1 MKCKFHKKC
10 PLYDSTSHVCN
21 KLGGMYY
28 DDGTQPAGCYR
39 RLEKAKQ
46 EGKLDEEIKE
56 MRKSSKGKELNIFI
70 NPGIHPQFKE
80 ITDFPPKGVKY
91 HFDEPKGDHNSPIT
105 RKKRDIIGRIHSLG
119 IPRMAKIKNVS
130 KYDLIHSTRGI
141 LILNKKPWIVDIES
155 GGAFAGLS
163 FSYLKKP
170 IMQKMIRKYLS
181 SSYCKKIIPQ
191 SEAAKRSL
199 LENLDCSSFED
210 KIETIYLAY
219 HSTKLER
226 KKSKVVRISFIG
238 RGFYEKGC
246 NDLQEAF
253 KILNKK
259 YPNKLSLKIKGNVSE
274 DKKLNLSNVK
284 YLEKIE
290 DTKEFYEEIFGDCD
304 IYVQPTT
311 IDSYGVS
318 IQEAMSTGLPIVCT
332 DDFTL
337 PELVQDGYNG
347 FLVKSEINWYD
358 YRFDLKK
365 YVEDV
370 KKPHPQ
376 TVKQLVEKIS
386 VLIENPELRKKM
398 GENSFNL
405 VDSGKF
411 SIKERNKKLKRIYEE
426 ALK

>member
-1 MKCKFHKKC
+1 MKK
-10 PLYDSTSHVCN
+10 
-21 KLGGMYY
+21 
-28 DDGTQPAGCYR
+28 
-39 RLEKAKQ
+39 
-46 EGKLDEEIKE
+46 
-56 MRKSSKGKELNIFI
+56 LNIFM
-70 NPGIHPQFKE
+70 NPGVHPQFKE

-91 HFDEPKGDHNSPIT
+91 NFDAPQGDHNSKVT
-105 RKKRDIIGRIHSLG
+105 RKKRNVVGKIHSLG
-119 IPRMAKIKNVS
+119 FPRMAYIKNVS
-130 KYDLIHSTRGI
+130 TYDLIHSTRGI

-163 FSYLKKP
+163 FTYLKKP
-170 IMQKMIRKYLS
+170 SMQRRIIKFLS
-181 SSYCKKIIPQ
+181 SPYCKKIIPQ

-199 LENLDCSSFED
+199 LENVDCSKFKD
-210 KIETIYLAY
+210 KIETVYLAY
-219 HSTKLER
+219 RSTKLER
-226 KKSKVVRISFIG
+226 KKSDKVRISFIG

-253 KILNKK
+253 KILDKK
-259 YPNKLSLKIKGNVSE
+259 YSNISLKIKGIVPE
-274 DKKLNLSNVK
+274 DKKLNLPNVK

-290 DTKEFYEEIFGDCD
+290 DPKEFYNEIFGDCD

-311 IDSYGVS
+311 IDSYGVT
-318 IQEAMSTGLPIVCT
+318 IQEAMSTGLPIICT

-347 FLVKSEINWYD
+347 FLVKSEIHWYD

-370 KKPHPQ
+370 KKSHPQ
-376 TVKQLVEKIS
+376 TVKELVEKIS
-386 VLIENPELRKKM
+386 ILIENPELREKM

-411 SIKERNKKLKRIYEE
+411 SIDERNKHLRKIYDE
-426 ALK
+426 ALE